1 MFIIKLYNNVE
12 YKNGESKIHC
22 SVCCKISSVLLKKI
36 KQISFKCKLYCQKG
50 FYGKRLAETGSQ

>member
-1 MFIIKLYNNVE
+1 MWNIKMGNQKYIVD
-12 YKNGESKIHC
+12 
-22 SVCCKISSVLLKKI
+22 VCCKISLVLLKKI